1 MIYLEIATKLVI
13 GLAGLLAVARLLGK
27 KEMSQVIPFDF
38 IYALVLGGIL
48 EEGIYDKKVSIWQI
62 LYAICLWGISVYIIE
77 ICAQKSDCMKK
88 LLKGHPSLIIRN
100 GELDIKQMKKNHLE
114 IEQVRTMLRKQGVFT
129 LREVRDLYLEP
140 GGDIS
145 VKLHSKAGSIT
156 PDMLD
161 LNPRDE
167 APSILV
173 IEEGKIKEEE
183 LRSVKKSKNGFW
195 KGFRRGII
203 KKLRISYMEN
213 GQKRMDSI
221 YSRIPK
227 KTLIYTKKLEDFY
240 FSHRLIKDGTVKT
253 SKIPAVPSAFKKP
266 ISQVAPLVL
275 HSKHI
280 FYFKKNSFSSIR

>member
-13 GLAGLLAVARLLGK
+13 GLAGLLAVTRLLGK
-27 KEMSQVIPFDF
+27 KEMSQVTPFDF

-48 EEGIYDKKVSIWQI
+48 EEGIYDEKVSIWKI
-62 LYAICLWGISVYIIE
+62 LFAICLWGISVYIIE
-77 ICAQKSDCMKK
+77 ICAQKSDRMKK

-145 VKLHSKAGSIT
+145 VKLHSKAGSVT

-173 IEEGKIKEEE
+173 IEEGQIKEEE
-183 LRSVKKSKNGFW
+183 LRSVKKSKEWLLEG
-195 KGFRRGII
+195 
-203 KKLRISYMEN
+203 L
-213 GQKRMDSI
+213 QKRN
-221 YSRIPK
+221 YK
-227 KTLIYTKKLEDFY
+227 KIEDILY
-240 FSHRLIKDGTVKT
+240 GEWSETDGFF
-253 SKIPAVPSAFKKP
+253 IQQYPP
-266 ISQVAPLVL
+266 
-275 HSKHI
+275 
-280 FYFKKNSFSSIR
+280 KNSNIQQKT